1 MTGRLART
9 GTLLRELAAAVRLV
23 LRATPGWSALNVVCA
38 VFLSVLPVLALYLT
52 KLTLDRVLAASAH
65 GFREIPGDVWRL
77 IFFAVGTVW
86 AQGAVRTVAG
96 FVSEMQGQRVSEAVQ
111 ETIAEKSVQVDLSYY
126 ESPAYYNT
134 LHQAQREAPSRPAR
148 IVSALAAALQSA
160 LSVLAVGGLV
170 LLSLRWSTVLLVVA
184 VAVPGLWLR
193 MRHARALSVQQKA
206 LAPLERRLDYY
217 GWLGST
223 PGHAKEIRV
232 YGLGKV
238 FLERVREA
246 RRTLFDRKLRLQR
259 GRIFSDVLTQG
270 FAAVAMAAAFSQMI
284 RNTLAGTLSVGALV
298 MGFQAFQRGVGG
310 VQELVGA
317 LSQLYEHGLFME
329 RLSEFLALQI
339 KIVDPAAPLPFPARL
354 QAGIRFEDVSFQYP
368 GSATPVI
375 QGLNLSIEAGQ
386 MVALV
391 GENGAGKSTLIK
403 LLCRL
408 YEPTGGR
415 ITLDGTDLRCFRR
428 QELWTGMAV
437 LFQDFGQ
444 YQATVADNIWFGD
457 CAGPAEQDRVR
468 RAAARAG
475 ADEFIQNLPDAYGQ
489 MLGAFFEGGRDL
501 SGGQWQRLALSRA
514 MLRATA
520 PMVVLDEPTS
530 ALDVKAE
537 HDLFTRF
544 KSLTRGR
551 TSLVISHRMS
561 TVRMADRIFL
571 FENGRIAE
579 AGSHDELL
587 DAGGSYARL
596 FETQASNYR

>member
-9 GTLLRELAAAVRLV
+9 STLLRELVTAVRLV
-23 LRATPGWSALNVVCA
+23 LRATPGWSALSAVCA

-52 KLTLDRVLAASAH
+52 KLTLDRVVAVSAH
-65 GFREIPGDVWRL
+65 GFQEIPPDIWRL
-77 IFFAVGTVW
+77 ILLAVGAVW

-96 FVSEMQGQRVSEAVQ
+96 FVSEMQGQRVSESVQ

-148 IVSALAAALQSA
+148 IVSALATALQSA

-184 VAVPGLWLR
+184 VAMPGLWLR
-193 MRHARALSVQQKA
+193 MRHARALSVEQKA

-223 PGHAKEIRV
+223 PGNAKEIRV
-232 YGLGKV
+232 YGLGRV

-246 RRTLFDRKLRLQR
+246 RGTLFDRKLRFQR

-284 RNTLAGTLSVGALV
+284 RNTLLGALSIGALV
-298 MGFQAFQRGVGG
+298 MSFQAFQRV
-310 VQELVGA
+310 VSAMQELVNA
-317 LSQLYEHGLFME
+317 LSQLYEHSLFME

-339 KIVDPAAPLPFPARL
+339 KIVDPPDPLPFPERL
-354 QAGIRFEDVSFQYP
+354 HTGVRFEDVCFQYP
-368 GSATPVI
+368 GSPTPVI
-375 QGLNLSIEAGQ
+375 EALNLTIEAGQ

-415 ITLDGTDLRCFRR
+415 ITLDGSDLRRFRR
-428 QELWTGMAV
+428 QDLWAGMAV

-457 CAGPAEQDRVR
+457 CAAPVQEDRLQ
-468 RAAARAG
+468 RAAGRAG
-475 ADEFIQNLPDAYGQ
+475 ADEFIRNLPDAYGQ

-514 MLRATA
+514 MMRTTA
-520 PMVVLDEPTS
+520 PIIVLDEPTS

-537 HDLFTRF
+537 HDLFARF
-544 KSLTRGR
+544 KSLTRGH

-587 DAGGSYARL
+587 DIGGSYARL
-596 FETQASNYR
+596 FETQASSYR